1 MADTQNDS
9 FRIIMLGSSTGGLPV
24 VEKLLKGLDPH
35 KFGVLVAQ
43 HMPEGYTAMWAER
56 LDRTTPFTVVEGHS
70 GLLIVPGTAY
80 IAPGNRHMML
90 GREMPFRVL
99 VSDDEPVNRFRPSI
113 EMLFSSAEHHD
124 HTRIIPVMMTGM
136 CSDGVRAMVRL
147 HARGF
152 LTLAQDEQSSVVFG
166 MNREAIK
173 KGGVEMVLSPEDMI
187 KYLNGL

>member
-1 MADTQNDS
+1 
-9 FRIIMLGSSTGGLPV
+9 MLGSSTGGLPV
-24 VEKLLKGLDPH
+24 VEKLLKGLDPQ

-56 LDRTTPFTVVEGHS
+56 LDKTTPFRVVEGHS

-90 GREMPFRVL
+90 GRETPFRVL
-99 VSDDEPVNRFRPSI
+99 ISDDEPVNRFRPSI

-136 CSDGVRAMVRL
+136 CADGVRAMVRL
-147 HARGF
+147 HAKGF

>member
-1 MADTQNDS
+1 MSDISSDN

-24 VEKLLKGLDPH
+24 VEKLLTGLNPQ
-35 KFGVLVAQ
+35 KYGVLVAQ

-56 LDRTTPFTVVEGHS
+56 LDKITPFKVVEGHS

-90 GREMPFRVL
+90 GREMPYRVL
-99 VSDDEPVNRFRPSI
+99 ISDDEPVNRFRPSI
-113 EMLFSSAEHHD
+113 EMLFSSAEVHD
-124 HTRIIPVMMTGM
+124 HTRVIPIMMTGM
-136 CSDGVRAMVRL
+136 CADGVRAMVRL
-147 HARGF
+147 HSKGF
-152 LTLAQDEQSSVVFG
+152 LTMAQDEQSSVVFG

-173 KGGVEMVLSPEDMI
+173 KGGVEVVLSPEEMI